1 MMMISREVVALWCL
15 SSVRGPMVLGC
26 YGGEGQWRKIDIV
39 VWYHSP
45 PIEGCSCFSLFPI
58 ILNPI
63 AITIILV
70 LMIRNC
76 WTCWHR
82 RGLEWWEALDRSSH
96 PYQRES
102 HTIALFAHL
111 EHSCTIL
118 LTDCLL
124 HMPHLCSSS
133 LQATYKV
140 SNNNIHNTLN
150 YIKYLKRRL
159 RIVNKL

>member
-1 MMMISREVVALWCL
+1 MHLYNIDRRKIWWWWCW
-15 SSVRGPMVLGC
+15 RGVWRCGVWAVS
-26 YGGEGQWRKIDIV
+26 GGQWYLGVMVAKGNGAKLISWCDTI
-39 VWYHSP
+39 HLP

-70 LMIRNC
+70 LMIRDC
-76 WTCWHR
+76 WTCWHG

-118 LTDCLL
+118 PTHCLL
-124 HMPHLCSSS
+124 HIPHLRSS
-133 LQATYKV
+133 
-140 SNNNIHNTLN
+140 
-150 YIKYLKRRL
+150 
-159 RIVNKL
+159 